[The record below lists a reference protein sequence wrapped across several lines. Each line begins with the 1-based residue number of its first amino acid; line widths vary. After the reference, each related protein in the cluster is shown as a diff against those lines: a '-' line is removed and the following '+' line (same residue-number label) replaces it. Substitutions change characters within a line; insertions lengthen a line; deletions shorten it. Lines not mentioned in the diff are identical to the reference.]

1 MLRCAKIFS
10 VLVSYARA
18 KNADLRLPMS
28 FCPVYGFIPVK
39 KTWWFISRI
48 LRRVVL
54 SRDTAFGSRLERVPY
69 GFKNN
74 VCAYVYAVYVSSAPH
89 AFRPAS
95 PPLCPRRPRRF
106 PSADLTAASAPVASA
121 A

>member
-28 FCPVYGFIPVK
+28 FTFCPVYGFIPVK

-74 VCAYVYAVYVSSAPH
+74 VCAYVYAEYM
-89 AFRPAS
+89 
-95 PPLCPRRPRRF
+95 CPQLLTPFVPRPRLC
-106 PSADLTAASAPVASA
+106 AHDGHAASHRPI
-121 A
+121 